1 MGRCHRQLPLVRY
14 LVLPV
19 VFAAGVWVSI
29 ALGRTTMT
37 YDVSTLHNLKPS
49 AQALALGRAACRDIR
64 ARVGTARFTR
74 TFRSA
79 AGCRAILAVSAQSGM
94 VVCRKRYPAG
104 STAFDFCVQ
113 LSIAQSP
120 AQRAAVAGLPITTGK
135 RITYIP
141 IPTAGPGAG
150 TGLGTGAGTG
160 GGIPGSH
167 TH

>member
-1 MGRCHRQLPLVRY
+1 VRY
-14 LVLPV
+14 LVLPAL
-19 VFAAGVWVSI
+19 FAAGIWVSI
-29 ALGRTTMT
+29 ALGR
-37 YDVSTLHNLKPS
+37 DVVASGVSTLHNVKPG
-49 AQALALGRAACRDIR
+49 AQALALGRAACTDIR
-64 ARVGTARFTR
+64 GRVGGARFTK
-74 TFRSA
+74 TFKSA
-79 AGCRAILAVSAQSGM
+79 NGCRAVLAVAAQDGM
-94 VVCRKRYPAG
+94 ALCKKRYPAG

-113 LSIAQSP
+113 LAIAQSP

-167 TH
+167 RH